1 MIRCANLQYPS
12 LVVGLRISHQYW
24 SFCDP
29 MAPRITFLFSGVVFG
44 LSAGLSPGPLLT
56 LVISETLKHDIKEGI
71 KVSIAPLLTD
81 LPIVLITILVL
92 SRLSNMLPAL
102 GVVSLLGCAF
112 LTYLGYES
120 ISFRGVDVDVEQAKP
135 QSVRKG
141 VIANFL
147 NPSPYMFW
155 FTIGAPL
162 VLKALKI
169 GLFSASL
176 FILGFYVFLVGSK
189 VLVAIVVGKSRFFL
203 KSRNYVYTIRFL
215 GVILLVFAVLFLKDS
230 FELFGII

>member
-1 MIRCANLQYPS
+1 
-12 LVVGLRISHQYW
+12 
-24 SFCDP
+24 
-29 MAPRITFLFSGVVFG
+29 MAPQITFLLSGVVFG

-56 LVISETLKHDIKEGI
+56 LVISETLKHDIKEGM
-71 KVSIAPLLTD
+71 KVSLAPLLTD
-81 LPIVLITILVL
+81 LPIVLITLFVL
-92 SRLSNMLPAL
+92 SRLSNMLPVL

-112 LTYLGYES
+112 LSYLGYES
-120 ISFRGVDVDVEQAKP
+120 ISFRGVDIDIEQAKP
-135 QSVRKG
+135 QSLRKG

-176 FILGFYVFLVGSK
+176 FILGFYVCLVGSK
-189 VLVAIVVGKSRFFL
+189 VVVAIVVGKSRFFL
-203 KSRNYVYTIRFL
+203 KSRNYVYTIRVL
-215 GVILLVFAVLFLKDS
+215 GVILLVFAVLFLQDS
-230 FELFGII
+230 LELFGIL

>member
-1 MIRCANLQYPS
+1 
-12 LVVGLRISHQYW
+12 
-24 SFCDP
+24 
-29 MAPRITFLFSGVVFG
+29 MAQQITFLFSGVVLG

-71 KVSIAPLLTD
+71 KVSVAPLLTD

-92 SRLSNMLPAL
+92 SRLSNMLPVL
-102 GVVSLLGCAF
+102 GIVSLLGCAF
-112 LTYLGYES
+112 LSYLGFES
-120 ISFRGVDVDVEQAKP
+120 ITFKGVDIDVEQAKP
-135 QSVRKG
+135 QSIKKG

-169 GLFSASL
+169 SLFSASL
-176 FILGFYVFLVGSK
+176 FILSFYVFLVGSK
-189 VLVAIVVGKSRFFL
+189 VLVAIVIGKSRFFL

-215 GVILLVFAVLFLKDS
+215 GVILLVFALIFLKDS
-230 FELFGII
+230 LKLFGII

>member
-1 MIRCANLQYPS
+1 MT
-12 LVVGLRISHQYW
+12 
-24 SFCDP
+24 
-29 MAPRITFLFSGVVFG
+29 PRITFLFSGVVFG

-112 LTYLGYES
+112 LTYLGFES
-120 ISFRGVDVDVEQAKP
+120 ITFRGVDIEVAQVKHD
-135 QSVRKG
+135 SVKIG
-141 VIANFL
+141 VITNFL
-147 NPSPYMFW
+147 NPNPYMFW
-155 FTIGAPL
+155 LTIGAPL

-189 VLVAIVVGKSRFFL
+189 VLVAVVVGKSRFFL

-230 FELFGII
+230 CELFGIL

>member
-1 MIRCANLQYPS
+1 
-12 LVVGLRISHQYW
+12 
-24 SFCDP
+24 
-29 MAPRITFLFSGVVFG
+29 MAPQITFLFSGVVFG

-71 KVSIAPLLTD
+71 KVSVAPLLTD
-81 LPIVLITILVL
+81 VPIVLITLLVL
-92 SRLSNMLPAL
+92 SRFSNMLPVL

-120 ISFRGVDVDVEQAKP
+120 ITFRGVDIDIDQAKP
-135 QSVRKG
+135 QSIRKG

-169 GLFSASL
+169 GLFSTSL
-176 FILGFYVFLVGSK
+176 FILGLK

-203 KSRNYVYTIRFL
+203 QSRNYVYTIRFL
-215 GVILLVFAVLFLKDS
+215 GVILLVFAVLFFKDS
-230 FELFGII
+230 LELFGIL

>member
-1 MIRCANLQYPS
+1 
-12 LVVGLRISHQYW
+12 
-24 SFCDP
+24 

-92 SRLSNMLPAL
+92 SRLSNMLPVL

-112 LTYLGYES
+112 LTYLGFKS
-120 ISFRGVDVDVEQAKP
+120 ITFRGVDIEVAQVQP
-135 QSVRKG
+135 QSVKIG
-141 VIANFL
+141 VITNFL

-176 FILGFYVFLVGSK
+176 FILGFYAFLVGSK
-189 VLVAIVVGKSRFFL
+189 VLVALVVGKSRFFL
-203 KSRNYVYTIRFL
+203 KSRNYIYTIRFL
-215 GVILLVFAVLFLKDS
+215 GVILLVFAILFLKDS
-230 FELFGII
+230 CKLFGIL

>member
-1 MIRCANLQYPS
+1 
-12 LVVGLRISHQYW
+12 
-24 SFCDP
+24 

-112 LTYLGYES
+112 LTYLGFES
-120 ISFRGVDVDVEQAKP
+120 ITFRGVDIEVAQVKP
-135 QSVRKG
+135 HSVKIG
-141 VIANFL
+141 VITNFL
-147 NPSPYMFW
+147 NPNPYMFW

-169 GLFSASL
+169 GLLSASL

-189 VLVAIVVGKSRFFL
+189 VLVAVVVGKSRFFL
-203 KSRNYVYTIRFL
+203 KSRNYIYTIRFL
-215 GVILLVFAVLFLKDS
+215 GVILLVFAILFLKDS
-230 FELFGII
+230 CKLFGIL

>member
-1 MIRCANLQYPS
+1 
-12 LVVGLRISHQYW
+12 
-24 SFCDP
+24 
-29 MAPRITFLFSGVVFG
+29 
-44 LSAGLSPGPLLT
+44 
-56 LVISETLKHDIKEGI
+56 VISETLKHDTKEGI

-81 LPIVLITILVL
+81 LPIVLITILIL
-92 SRLSNMLPAL
+92 SRLSNMLPVL
-102 GVVSLLGCAF
+102 GVVALLGCAF
-112 LTYLGYES
+112 LTYLGFES
-120 ISFRGVDVDVEQAKP
+120 ITFRGVDIEVEQVKP
-135 QSVRKG
+135 HSVKKG
-141 VIANFL
+141 VVANFL
-147 NPSPYMFW
+147 NPNPYMFW

-189 VLVAIVVGKSRFFL
+189 VLVAIVVGRSRFFL

-230 FELFGII
+230 FELFGVI

>member
-1 MIRCANLQYPS
+1 
-12 LVVGLRISHQYW
+12 
-24 SFCDP
+24 

-112 LTYLGYES
+112 LTYLGFES
-120 ISFRGVDVDVEQAKP
+120 ITFRGVDIEVAQVKHD
-135 QSVRKG
+135 SVKIG
-141 VIANFL
+141 VITNFL
-147 NPSPYMFW
+147 NPNPYMFW
-155 FTIGAPL
+155 LTIGAPL

-189 VLVAIVVGKSRFFL
+189 VLVAVVVGKSRFFL

-230 FELFGII
+230 CELFGIL

>member
-1 MIRCANLQYPS
+1 
-12 LVVGLRISHQYW
+12 
-24 SFCDP
+24 
-29 MAPRITFLFSGVVFG
+29 MAPQVTFLFSGVVFG

-71 KVSIAPLLTD
+71 KVSVAPLLTD
-81 LPIVLITILVL
+81 LPIVLITIFVL
-92 SRLSNMLPAL
+92 SRLSNMLPVL
-102 GVVSLLGCAF
+102 GVISLLGCSF

-120 ISFRGVDVDVEQAKP
+120 ISFKGVDIDLERTRP
-135 QSVRKG
+135 QSVRRG

-147 NPSPYMFW
+147 NPSPYIFW

-162 VLKALKI
+162 VLKALNI

-176 FILGFYVFLVGSK
+176 FILGFYLFLVGSK

-215 GVILLVFAVLFLKDS
+215 GVILLIFAILFLKDGL
-230 FELFGII
+230 ELFEII

>member
-1 MIRCANLQYPS
+1 
-12 LVVGLRISHQYW
+12 
-24 SFCDP
+24 

-44 LSAGLSPGPLLT
+44 LSGGLTPGPLLT

-81 LPIVLITILVL
+81 LPIVLITLLVL
-92 SRLSNMLPAL
+92 SRLSSMLPVL

-112 LTYLGYES
+112 LTYLGFES
-120 ISFRGVDVDVEQAKP
+120 ITFRGVDIELEQVKP
-135 QSVRKG
+135 HSVKKG
-141 VIANFL
+141 VITNFL
-147 NPSPYMFW
+147 NPNPYMFW

-169 GLFSASL
+169 DLFAASL

-215 GVILLVFAVLFLKDS
+215 GVILLVFAVLFLRDG
-230 FELFGII
+230 FGLLGIV

>member
-1 MIRCANLQYPS
+1 
-12 LVVGLRISHQYW
+12 
-24 SFCDP
+24 

-56 LVISETLKHDIKEGI
+56 LVISETLKHGMKEGM

-112 LTYLGYES
+112 LTYLGFES
-120 ISFRGVDVDVEQAKP
+120 ITFRGVDIEVAQVKHD
-135 QSVRKG
+135 SVKIG
-141 VIANFL
+141 VITNFL
-147 NPSPYMFW
+147 NPNPYMFW
-155 FTIGAPL
+155 LTIGAPL

-189 VLVAIVVGKSRFFL
+189 VLVALVVGKSRFFL
-203 KSRNYVYTIRFL
+203 KSRNYIYTIRFL

-230 FELFGII
+230 CELFGIL

>member
-1 MIRCANLQYPS
+1 MS
-12 LVVGLRISHQYW
+12 
-24 SFCDP
+24 
-29 MAPRITFLFSGVVFG
+29 PRITFLFSGVVFG
-44 LSAGLSPGPLLT
+44 LSAGLTPGPLLT

-71 KVSIAPLLTD
+71 KVSVAPLLTD
-81 LPIVLITILVL
+81 LPIVLITILIL
-92 SRLSNMLPAL
+92 SRLSNMLAVL

-120 ISFRGVDVDVEQAKP
+120 ICFRGVDIEVEQAKP

-155 FTIGAPL
+155 FTIGSPL

-169 GLFSASL
+169 SLLSASL

-203 KSRNYVYTIRFL
+203 KSKNYVYTIRFL
-215 GVILLVFAVLFLKDS
+215 GAVLLIFALLFLKDS

>member
-1 MIRCANLQYPS
+1 
-12 LVVGLRISHQYW
+12 
-24 SFCDP
+24 

-56 LVISETLKHDIKEGI
+56 LVISETLKHGMKEGM

-92 SRLSNMLPAL
+92 SRLSNMLPVL

-112 LTYLGYES
+112 LTYLGFES
-120 ISFRGVDVDVEQAKP
+120 ISFRGVDIDVGLTKP
-135 QSVRKG
+135 HSVKEG
-141 VIANFL
+141 VITNFL

-162 VLKALKI
+162 VLKALQI

-176 FILGFYVFLVGSK
+176 FILGFYVCLVGSK
-189 VLVAIVVGKSRFFL
+189 VFVAIVVGKSRFFL

-215 GVILLVFAVLFLKDS
+215 GVILLFFAALFLKDS
-230 FELFGII
+230 FELFGIL

>member
-1 MIRCANLQYPS
+1 
-12 LVVGLRISHQYW
+12 
-24 SFCDP
+24 
-29 MAPRITFLFSGVVFG
+29 MAQQITFLFSGVVLG

-71 KVSIAPLLTD
+71 KVSVAPLLTD

-92 SRLSNMLPAL
+92 SRLLNMLPVL
-102 GVVSLLGCAF
+102 GIVSLLGCAF
-112 LTYLGYES
+112 LSYLGFES
-120 ISFRGVDVDVEQAKP
+120 ITFKGVDIDVEQAKP
-135 QSVRKG
+135 QSIKKG

-169 GLFSASL
+169 SLFSASL
-176 FILGFYVFLVGSK
+176 FILSFYVFLVGSK
-189 VLVAIVVGKSRFFL
+189 VLVAIVIGKSRFFL

-215 GVILLVFAVLFLKDS
+215 GVILLVFALIFLKDS
-230 FELFGII
+230 LKLFGII